1 MADFNQ
7 VLTPGDY
14 QKGELNVVIE
24 IPTGSN
30 HKIEWDR
37 EHACFM
43 LDRVEPMAFAKPCNY
58 GFIPQTLDEDG
69 DELDVLMITDQPLT
83 TGIWMQARI
92 LGVMKFVDGG
102 EVDDKIICV
111 PLDDR
116 NNGDAY
122 QKLEDLPKQLIKQIE
137 FHFNHYKDL
146 KNPGTTEVKS
156 FEGLTTAKKVIA
168 DSIKRY
174 LDQHPELAFKQGA
187 EKFAADTKAAFKD
200 ATDKFNQAI
209 EDASK

>member
-1 MADFNQ
+1 MADFNK

-14 QKGELNVVIE
+14 EKGELNVVIE

-58 GFIPQTLDEDG
+58 GFIPQTIDEDG

-83 TGIWMQARI
+83 TGIWMKAKI

-111 PLDDR
+111 PEDDR
-116 NNGDAY
+116 NNGDKY
-122 QKLEDLPKQLIKQIE
+122 QTLEDLPAQTLKQIE

-146 KNPGTTEVKS
+146 KKPGTTEVKA
-156 FEGLTTAKKVIA
+156 FEDVKSAQKVIA
-168 DSIKRY
+168 ASIERY
-174 LDQHPELAFKQGA
+174 LEAHPEVRVAKGA
-187 EKFAADTKAAFKD
+187 KEIASEAKD
-200 ATDKFNQAI
+200 ALSQTVDKVKKAVK
-209 EDASK
+209 EL